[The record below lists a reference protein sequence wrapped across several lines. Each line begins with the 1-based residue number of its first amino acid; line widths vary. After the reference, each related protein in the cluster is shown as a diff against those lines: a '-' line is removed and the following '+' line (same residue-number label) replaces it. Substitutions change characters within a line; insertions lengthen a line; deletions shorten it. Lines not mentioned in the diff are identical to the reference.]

1 MIGGSLARRY
11 ARALLAI
18 GQESGETRRP
28 LSEAE
33 TFERMTAGEPF
44 LRELLES
51 AHVNRRDKKAAL
63 EPSLSSAGFLPATR
77 NFLFLLI
84 DKGRMNMLPAI
95 VSELR
100 RMIERIEGIERV
112 ELEVPMPLTDGQRE
126 RLASVLGGKTGKKI
140 VLEERIDPAVLG
152 GMVVKIGSVV
162 YDGSARTQIQKIR
175 QNLTKG

>member
-1 MIGGSLARRY
+1 VIGGSLARRY

-18 GQESGETRRP
+18 GQESGETRRL
-28 LSEAE
+28 LS
-33 TFERMTAGEPF
+33 FERMTAGEPF